1 MQNTPTSLTS
11 ECAVRQNW
19 GVREVEE
26 FKWVG
31 KLKDNGNNASLLC
44 LLSRFNYDESRFP
57 CIKADDPHVILLTLK
72 KPKFWTLFLATAF
85 KETAPGLSKS
95 IMADSSTNGLTS
107 LARAL
112 SQPSLDLIEV
122 NDVSPPRSLQLHP
135 GRRRKLSSCNS
146 IENADLIT
154 SPCAAEAR
162 VLVINTGGTI
172 GMTLHEDGSYGN
184 HCHQLF
190 FVLLCSS

>member
-11 ECAVRQNW
+11 ECALRQNW
-19 GVREVEE
+19 EVLE

-31 KLKDNGNNASLLC
+31 KLKHNGNNESLLC
-44 LLSRFNYDESRFP
+44 LLSRFNYDESRSP
-57 CIKADDPHVILLTLK
+57 CIKADDPHVILLTIK
-72 KPKFWTLFLATAF
+72 KPGFWTLFLATAF
-85 KETAPGLSKS
+85 KEPGAPGLLNS

-112 SQPSLDLIEV
+112 SQPSLDLIDV

-190 FVLLCSS
+190 VVLLCSS